1 MGPSG
6 ALEKAVG
13 WFVFSLHV
21 TVPFNILHMCLCDL
35 SKINNSYTFL
45 PKAIGSSVFEPEVL
59 HKKHRRNGRKEGGRG
74 GTEEGEGRREG
85 GRGRASVDLEEVL
98 VELRIQHSN
107 FRLDVFVQDQRED
120 GEHGVDGGVP
130 RRENHRR

>member
-1 MGPSG
+1 M
-6 ALEKAVG
+6 
-13 WFVFSLHV
+13 
-21 TVPFNILHMCLCDL
+21 
-35 SKINNSYTFL
+35 
-45 PKAIGSSVFEPEVL
+45 
-59 HKKHRRNGRKEGGRG
+59 
-74 GTEEGEGRREG
+74 
-85 GRGRASVDLEEVL
+85 DLEEVL